1 MLKSLRNEGASLGG
15 QKTARGGGE
24 EGGQPNDRS
33 LRRARDLYRT
43 SEWSGS
49 FRGHRREHDH
59 MTSGL
64 FNSKILTYR
73 QVRIDPLTVSPKL
86 AVTFESTASLAG
98 QGLLVEK
105 NCILTISLP

>member
-1 MLKSLRNEGASLGG
+1 MLKSLRNEGAWLGG
-15 QKTARGGGE
+15 QKTARGGEE

-33 LRRARDLYRT
+33 LRRARVLYRS

-49 FRGHRREHDH
+49 FRGHRREHEH

-86 AVTFESTASLAG
+86 AATFENTASLAG

-105 NCILTISLP
+105 TAS